1 MTRSSCSPCCTG
13 VSCPCSRWRGGG
25 AAGSPAVPRQS
36 LPAGAAPAVVASHIL
51 QRSQN
56 SLCTQRSENTLY
68 RVQQTLA
75 SYSTNCK
82 CCTSSGGGNLTF
94 YCTKVREYIVYTKV
108 REYTVQSPAG
118 PRQSL
123 PAGAAPAVVAFMVAL
138 HILQRSE
145 NTLYRD
151 QKILPSNI
159 KHGSGNWK
167 S

>member
-1 MTRSSCSPCCTG
+1 MGQQG
-13 VSCPCSRWRGGG
+13 VQ
-25 AAGSPAVPRQS
+25 QS
-36 LPAGAAPAVVASHIL
+36 LASHCL
-51 QRSQN
+51 QVLHQQWSHLTFYRGHRIHCVHRGQRIH
-56 SLCTQRSENTLY
+56 CTESSRPSP
-68 RVQQTLA
+68 V
-75 SYSTNCK
+75 TNCK

-94 YCTKVREYIVYTKV
+94 YCTEVREYIVYTKV

-123 PAGAAPAVVAFMVAL
+123 PAGAAPAVVAFMVAM